1 MTGKTV
7 SSLLLILGATQLA
20 IAGTSAVNFEVP
32 AFRAQ
37 PNSGFAG
44 WENFTVPF
52 GGPNF
57 ADVAGTTLP
66 TASIVQTVAPDFSMP
81 PGILVSGAGN
91 LYSGFQ
97 NMNLILSTSVAQ
109 PLTNITIQ
117 TRTLGSEWDYA
128 LIVLSYLD
136 GQGVAQSLVP
146 GTTTELFRQAGP
158 PIFGNPTVNV
168 ETRFDWDLSGLSDQI
183 TSFSVRFTHS
193 GAHLSLDRLELDT
206 LSIPA
211 PGTLALAPLGLLALR
226 RRRS

>member
-1 MTGKTV
+1 MTGRAV
-7 SSLLLILGATQLA
+7 SSLLLFLSASQFA
-20 IAGTSAVNFEVP
+20 NAGTSAVNFEVP

-66 TASIVQTVAPDFSMP
+66 TASIVQTVAPDFSTP
-81 PGILVSGAGN
+81 PGILISGAGN

-109 PLTNITIQ
+109 PLTNVTIQ
-117 TRTLGSEWDYA
+117 TRTLGSEWNYG
-128 LIVLSYLD
+128 LIVLSYID
-136 GQGVAQSLVP
+136 GQGAPQSIPP
-146 GTTTELFRQAGP
+146 GTATELFRQAGP

-193 GAHLSLDRLELDT
+193 GQHLSLDRLELDT
-206 LSIPA
+206 LSIPS
-211 PGTLALAPLGLLALR
+211 PGTLALAPIGLMAIR

>member
-1 MTGKTV
+1 MIGKAVSSIAIILGV
-7 SSLLLILGATQLA
+7 SSLAM
-20 IAGTSAVNFEVP
+20 AGTSAVNFEVP
-32 AFRAQ
+32 AFRGQ
-37 PNSGFAG
+37 PSSGFAG

-66 TASIVQTVAPDFSMP
+66 TASIVQTVAPDFTTP

-97 NMNLILSTSVAQ
+97 NMNLILSAAVAQ
-109 PLTNITIQ
+109 PLTSITIQ
-117 TRTLGSEWDYA
+117 TRTLGSEWDYN
-128 LIVLSYLD
+128 LIVLSYID
-136 GQGVAQSLVP
+136 GQGAPQSITP

-193 GAHLSLDRLELDT
+193 STHLSLDRLELDT

-211 PGTLALAPLGLLALR
+211 PGTVALAPLGLLAVR